1 MKLPICEMF
10 VSTQMEG
17 SLSGI
22 PSIFLR
28 VSGCNLRCCF
38 KNSRCDTPYASFN
51 PETSKYNSI
60 EDLVKAFKDLRK
72 QYPKVKDL
80 VITGGEPLL
89 YADAID
95 EFLSKVFTSD
105 LIVTIETNGT
115 LPPLKSNYVSLYSIS
130 PKLSTSMCKETS
142 DILTPSQI
150 EHHNNTRINIPNLV
164 KLVVDKFTE
173 FQLKFVYSGEEC
185 IAEIEEIINNIA
197 NTQEIMTPES
207 CLEYINDCV
216 MLMPEGMDD
225 ETLQKSRQECV
236 AKCIEKGW
244 RYTDR
249 LHIIVWG
256 NKRGV

>member
-17 SLSGI
+17 SLSGV

-28 VSGCNLRCCF
+28 VSGCNLTCCF

-51 PETSKYNSI
+51 PEKSKYKSI
-60 EDLVKAFKDLRK
+60 DEAVKEFNKLREK
-72 QYPKVKDL
+72 YPKVKDL
-80 VITGGEPLL
+80 VITGGEPLM
-89 YADAID
+89 YAKGLE
-95 EFLSKVFTSD
+95 EFLSKVYKSD

-115 LPPLKSNYVSLYSIS
+115 LPPLKGDYVSLYSIS

-142 DILTPSQI
+142 DILTPAQI
-150 EHHNNTRINIPNLV
+150 EHHNNTRINILNLLRLVTV
-164 KLVVDKFTE
+164 KGAD

-185 IAEIEEIINNIA
+185 IKEIEDILHNIS
-197 NTQEIMTPES
+197 NTQTLMSPKS
-207 CLEYINDCV
+207 CLEYLNDCV

-225 ETLQKSRQECV
+225 ETLRKSRQECV
-236 AKCIEKGW
+236 AKCIERGW